1 MARPLRVEVLGGR
14 YHLTAR
20 GNERRN
26 SFRGTTDYEPFLKL
40 LSELPQRF
48 GPRLHAFVLMPNHFH
63 LLLETPE
70 ANLSRAG
77 QWLNLS
83 YSVWFNRK
91 YQRSGHLFQGRFG
104 AVILEGDAELQKVGR
119 YLHLNP
125 VRVKALGLDKK
136 RRAAG
141 RIGLTPAPSKEVV
154 AARLQTLREWE
165 WSSYPA
171 YAGYAPAPAWLCTEA
186 LGGLCGGRSVKE
198 RQSALRAYCQDAVR
212 EGLLETP
219 WERLIGGVV
228 LGSPAFVEELRQRV
242 KGQEREQRGWREM
255 QKRRSWEE
263 IVQAVEKAKGE
274 KWEEFRDRYGD
285 WGRDVAFWLGRRAGR
300 LSLGQLGKLAGGLDY
315 AAVGAAL
322 SRFQRRL
329 SEEPT
334 LARSVKK
341 IESQLSK
348 VEMRSHG
355 LA

>member
-1 MARPLRVEVLGGR
+1 MARPLRVEVPGGR

-26 SFRGTTDYEPFLKL
+26 IFRGTTDYEHFLKL

-48 GPRLHAFVLMPNHFH
+48 GTRLHAFVLMPNHFH

-70 ANLSRAG
+70 ANLSRTG

-104 AVILEGDAELQKVGR
+104 AVILEGDAELQEVGR

-212 EGLLETP
+212 EGLETP
-219 WERLIGGVV
+219 WERLLGGVV
-228 LGSPAFVEELRQRV
+228 LGSPAFVEQLRQRV

-255 QKRRSWEE
+255 QARRPSRVM
-263 IVQAVEKAKGE
+263 ITNTKPLTNTAPNRNCQLMPSVARPNARKAFSPIFVFFSGWRVKVHPSVA
-274 KWEEFRDRYGD
+274 GD
-285 WGRDVAFWLGRRAGR
+285 H
-300 LSLGQLGKLAGGLDY
+300 ST
-315 AAVGAAL
+315 
-322 SRFQRRL
+322 SRT
-329 SEEPT
+329 EC
-334 LARSVKK
+334 
-341 IESQLSK
+341 
-348 VEMRSHG
+348 
-355 LA
+355 